1 MVIRSSIE
9 LKIKKIEIF
18 NLTGK
23 KVFES
28 FDNTGE
34 LNVENL
40 NPGIY
45 ILNLTN
51 IENQVVSKKFIRNN
65 EL

>member
-1 MVIRSSIE
+1 
-9 LKIKKIEIF
+9 
-18 NLTGK
+18 
-23 KVFES
+23 VFES